1 MPKGLVRVCSQT
13 HVRMEDRA
21 ARGVAGK
28 CETGVEAEYSPFVGK
43 VGLDM
48 TADTGKASTSWS
60 SRLKTTAVS
69 RGRSS
74 LTALALTA
82 TVRKPLTS
90 VGFQL
95 RQ

>member
-1 MPKGLVRVCSQT
+1 MALLQTLVAK
-13 HVRMEDRA
+13 EDKTARA
-21 ARGVAGK
+21 VAGK
-28 CETGVEAEYSPFVGK
+28 CEMDVKAEYSPFVGK

-48 TADTGKASTSWS
+48 TADTGKASTPWP
-60 SRLKTTAVS
+60 SRLKTTTVS